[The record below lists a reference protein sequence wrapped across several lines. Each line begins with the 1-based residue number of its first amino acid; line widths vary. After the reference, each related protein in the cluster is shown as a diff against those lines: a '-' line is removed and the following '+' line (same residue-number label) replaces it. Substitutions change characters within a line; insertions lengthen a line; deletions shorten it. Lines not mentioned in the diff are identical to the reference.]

1 MKKMV
6 PFLLAVVFFCGLSTD
21 VFAQEDLG
29 LGRKAKAQMET
40 VHRDRVSNVLL
51 EDNQEHNVL
60 LFNKHEEK
68 TSGIRISPVKCLH
81 KVVMDEQFVHVYD
94 QNGDVSLMSV
104 SAQEL
109 SIRVPCPKE

>member
-1 MKKMV
+1 MKRIV
-6 PFLLAVVFFCGLSTD
+6 TFLLAVAFCGFSAEA
-21 VFAQEDLG
+21 FAQEDMG
-29 LGRKAKAQMET
+29 LGRKAKAQMQT
-40 VHRDRVSNVLL
+40 IHRDRVSNVLL

-60 LFNKHEEK
+60 LSDKYAGN

-104 SAQEL
+104 SSLEMDV
-109 SIRVPCPKE
+109 RVPCPKE

>member
-29 LGRKAKAQMET
+29 LGRRAAAQYKIYKDKAAG
-40 VHRDRVSNVLL
+40 NILL
-51 EDNQEHNVL
+51 EVNPDNNVFL
-60 LFNKHEEK
+60 SNSDEKK